1 MNKQR
6 RLSPA
11 AVKVIAGQVTPKV
24 TVYNSVDVD
33 HGYDAES
40 EVL

>member
-1 MNKQR
+1 MNKHR
-6 RLSPA
+6 RLGPA
-11 AVKVIAGQVTPKV
+11 AVEVIAGQVTPKV
-24 TVYNSVDVD
+24 TVYNPIDVD